1 MDLGLAQV
9 LPDIMMYMMVFVRP
23 ATRRQLESVCLTLI
37 DHVGISPILV
47 KILVYL

>member
-9 LPDIMMYMMVFVRP
+9 LPDIMMYMMVL
-23 ATRRQLESVCLTLI
+23 RQLESVCLTLI